1 MELYSSFGA
10 AELIFLSTHIV
21 LKRDS
26 NKLLVLDIKL
36 EPVVSVHLES
46 SQSAQQLQV
55 EVVSAAV
62 LLVPGTWNCS
72 SSPAVTLSLSMGF
85 LI

>member
-46 SQSAQQLQV
+46 AQSQQLQV